1 MRLLCPRD
9 IRAALESLSDSIDV
23 AYEQVMARIEE
34 QTENRKMLAR
44 RVLSWVTYSRQQL
57 SLKELQHALAV
68 APEMKEI
75 DEDDIYDQDLLTS
88 VCVGLVVLDEKSSI
102 IRFVREKCARDNITM
117 LMLHR
122 LHGLDP
128 GLRSGNLPELDQ
140 TGPWHH

>member
-1 MRLLCPRD
+1 MRLLRPRD

-44 RVLSWVTYSRQQL
+44 RVLSWVTYSRRQL

-68 APEMKEI
+68 APGMKEI
-75 DEDDIYDQDLLTS
+75 DQDLLTS

>member
-1 MRLLCPRD
+1 MDSLSRLLRPKE

-34 QTENRKMLAR
+34 QTESRKALAG
-44 RVLSWVTYSRQQL
+44 RVLSWVTYSRRQL

-68 APEMKEI
+68 APGMKEI

-102 IRFVREKCARDNITM
+102 IRFVRE
-117 LMLHR
+117 
-122 LHGLDP
+122 
-128 GLRSGNLPELDQ
+128 
-140 TGPWHH
+140 